1 MGDSFGLGRGHSP
14 FAGGGHTK
22 GRGVKI
28 LEPEDKV
35 VEEHSLKVEVSL
47 T

>member
-1 MGDSFGLGRGHSP
+1 LGWVGDILRLQ
-14 FAGGGHTK
+14 GGHTK

-35 VEEHSLKVEVSL
+35 VEEHPLKLEVSL
-47 T
+47 A